1 MTSSPSTTRPATS
14 GPTTP
19 ASGRFVNID
28 AEKFEQM
35 TKQTGVVILDVR
47 TAQEYAQGHIH
58 GAVNLDVNA
67 TDFAQKVAQLDK
79 NTTYLVH
86 CRSGTRSVRAC
97 NEMAGL
103 EFPKLYNL
111 QGGFVAWE
119 AAGKPVEK

>member
-1 MTSSPSTTRPATS
+1 MTSSPSPTLPAAS
-14 GPTTP
+14 GPTTS
-19 ASGRFVNID
+19 AAGRFVNVD

-35 TKQTGVVILDVR
+35 SKQTGVVILDVR

-58 GAVNLDVNA
+58 GAVNLDINA

-86 CRSGTRSVRAC
+86 CRSGTRSTRAC